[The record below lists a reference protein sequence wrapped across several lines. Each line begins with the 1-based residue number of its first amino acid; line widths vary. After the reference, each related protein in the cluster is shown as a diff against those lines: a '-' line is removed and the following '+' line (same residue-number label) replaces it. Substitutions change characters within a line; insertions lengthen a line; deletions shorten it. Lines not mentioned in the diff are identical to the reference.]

1 MMRALKGTGVS
12 EQIAPD
18 SAEGNW
24 FAHNS
29 GLVVVVIWLFTFHE
43 FEFDFYLQFWIL
55 NENEDKAY
63 S

>member
-18 SAEGNW
+18 SAEGNC

-29 GLVVVVIWLFTFHE
+29 GLVVVVIWLFTFHKSNLI
-43 FEFDFYLQFWIL
+43 FISSSVY
-55 NENEDKAY
+55 
-63 S
+63 